1 MTEFGRWLDEGDAPP
16 EVVELLRGA
25 RGSVGLPDAVRQ
37 RSRTRV
43 AGLVALPAAAGAMTW
58 MGHAALGAV
67 LGATVTAAI
76 TVPRVVAT
84 YREARTSA
92 AVAAASRAPAKH
104 VARNAPAFVPTTPP
118 VASDSPM
125 FEPPPVADE
134 ARLTPKAELPSSDL
148 AREAALLERAQRL
161 VAKNP
166 TAALRE
172 LRVHG
177 AEFPHGALELE
188 RDFLTV
194 DALVRLGRR
203 TEAESLADTIQTRA
217 PGSLYGR
224 RLEHLLSEDTKARP

>member
-1 MTEFGRWLDEGDAPP
+1 MTEFGRWLDGGDAPP
-16 EVVELLRGA
+16 EVLELLRGA
-25 RGSVGLPDAVRQ
+25 RGSVGMPEAVRQ

-84 YREARTSA
+84 YREAQTL
-92 AVAAASRAPAKH
+92 AAARASRTPAKH
-104 VARNAPAFVPTTPP
+104 ATSTPRPPVPTTPMVDTRSP
-118 VASDSPM
+118 VI
-125 FEPPPVADE
+125 EPAPQRADD
-134 ARLTPKAELPSSDL
+134 APLTPKAELPSSEL
-148 AREAALLERAQRL
+148 AREAALLERAQAL

-203 TEAESLADTIQTRA
+203 TEAESLADTIRTRA
-217 PGSLYGR
+217 PGSLYNR
-224 RLEHLLSEDTKARP
+224 RLEHLLSEDAKARP